1 MDQRDDSE
9 RREAH
14 RLRMARKKA
23 VVDDKIAQ
31 ANQERGVIVVATG
44 NGKGKS
50 TSGFGMAA
58 RALGH
63 GMQVGIVQFIKGSF
77 STGEEAFFRRFP
89 EVRYHV
95 MGEGYTWETQDR
107 DRDIEKAR
115 AAWDKAGAM
124 LQDAAVNL
132 VFLDELNIV
141 LKLGYLPVS
150 QVIEALQRRPPMQH
164 VVITGRGAPPELIEV
179 ADTVTDMRPIKHAF
193 DAGVRAQK
201 GVEL

>member
-1 MDQRDDSE
+1 MEERDQVDPS
-9 RREAH
+9 EAH

-23 VVDDKIAQ
+23 VVDEKIAQ
-31 ANQERGVIVVATG
+31 ADRQRGVIVVATG

-115 AAWDKAGAM
+115 AAWDKAAEM
-124 LQDAAVNL
+124 LRDARIHL

-150 QVIEALQRRPPMQH
+150 QVIETLQRRPPMQH
-164 VVITGRGAPPELIEV
+164 VVITGRGAPPELVEA
-179 ADTVTDMRPIKHAF
+179 ADTVTEMRPIKHAF